1 MPVDVVA
8 TACGAADTGTME
20 YQSNEVTIEAA
31 TVGAAAHSQHHDDV
45 SMVCFV
51 ALVIAAA
58 TTTVDVTMEV
68 AACDAYA
75 AGTGI
80 MEYQPSEVAIG
91 AATVGAAT
99 QHDVSVDMVA
109 AACDAAED
117 MVAVACGVAGTGT
130 MEYQPN
136 GVTI

>member
-1 MPVDVVA
+1 MSVGVVT
-8 TACGAADTGTME
+8 TACGAADTGAME
-20 YQSNEVTIEAA
+20 YQSNGVTIEAA
-31 TVGAAAHSQHHDDV
+31 TVEAAAQHGV
-45 SMVCFV
+45 SMICFV